1 MTKDNSNNTQ
11 FAQKPP
17 ENRNELIAWI
27 KAHKT
32 ELIIVG
38 VSIPTIIAVIL
49 GIKNKDAIKALW
61 DSLKAAIEERN
72 MYSPKWFKS
81 ASDNVL
87 HTERERVRLAYC
99 SSGND
104 MSLAT
109 HFENLLSRF
118 DKELSNRAWAEQT
131 PRGPSYHR
139 EHGFNLYKP
148 D

>member
-1 MTKDNSNNTQ
+1 MIKDNSSSMQVAKN
-11 FAQKPP
+11 PP
-17 ENRNELIAWI
+17 ENRNELITWI

-38 VSIPTIIAVIL
+38 ISIPTIIAVIL

-61 DSLKAAIEERN
+61 DSLKTAVEERN

-81 ASDNVL
+81 TSDSVL

-104 MSLAT
+104 MSLVT
-109 HFENLLSRF
+109 QLENLLSRF
-118 DKELSNRAWAEQT
+118 DKELSDRAWAGQT

>member
-1 MTKDNSNNTQ
+1 MIKDNSSSMQVAKN
-11 FAQKPP
+11 PP
-17 ENRNELIAWI
+17 ENRNELITWI

-38 VSIPTIIAVIL
+38 ISIPTIIAVIL

-61 DSLKAAIEERN
+61 DSLKTAVEERN

-81 ASDNVL
+81 TSDSVL

-109 HFENLLSRF
+109 QLENLLSRF
-118 DKELSNRAWAEQT
+118 DKELSDRAWAGQT

>member
-1 MTKDNSNNTQ
+1 MTKDSTKDMQITENPT
-11 FAQKPP
+11 
-17 ENRNELIAWI
+17 ENRNELTTWI

-38 VSIPTIIAVIL
+38 ISIPTIIAVVL
-49 GIKNKDAIKALW
+49 GIKNKAAIKALW
-61 DSLKAAIEERN
+61 DSLKTAIEERN

-81 ASDNVL
+81 VSDSVL
-87 HTERERVRLAYC
+87 RTEREHVQLAYR

-104 MSLAT
+104 LSAAT
-109 HFENLLSRF
+109 QLKNLLSRF
-118 DKELSNRAWAEQT
+118 DEELNSRDWAGQT
-131 PRGPSYHR
+131 PRSPGYHR

>member
-1 MTKDNSNNTQ
+1 MTKNNSNSMQVVKNTPDNQ
-11 FAQKPP
+11 
-17 ENRNELIAWI
+17 NELITWI
-27 KAHKT
+27 KAHKP

-38 VSIPTIIAVIL
+38 ISIPTIIAVAL
-49 GIKNKDAIKALW
+49 GIKNKDAIEALW
-61 DSLKAAIEERN
+61 NSLKTAIEERN

-81 ASDNVL
+81 ASDSVL
-87 HTERERVRLAYC
+87 HSERERVRLAYC

-109 HFENLLSRF
+109 QLENLLSRF
-118 DKELSNRAWAEQT
+118 DKELSNRAWAGQT
-131 PRGPSYHR
+131 PSGPSYHR

>member
-11 FAQKPP
+11 FTQNPP

-38 VSIPTIIAVIL
+38 VSIPTIIAVVL

-61 DSLKAAIEERN
+61 DSLKAAIEEQN

-81 ASDNVL
+81 ASDSVL

-109 HFENLLSRF
+109 QFENLLSRF
-118 DKELSNRAWAEQT
+118 DKELSNRAWAGQT